1 MNISWLS
8 MRDLQYMVAV
18 ANYQHFGKAANHCNV
33 TQPALSAQIKKV
45 EELLGQALF
54 ERNNRNV
61 SITPIGQAV
70 IHQAQLILD
79 EGQKLVTLARS
90 THALLSQSLR
100 LGCIATLGPYLMPH
114 LLAPLRK
121 QYPQLQLFLSEGLT
135 EDLIAQLKA
144 GTLDAVIAS
153 PTFDDSGLQTWQLF
167 EEPLYLAVAKEHAL
181 ATKSP
186 LKASDLV
193 PAEMLLLEDGHCLR
207 DQALALCRANTRG
220 NKQQFQATSLETL
233 RHLVASGMGYTLM
246 PLLAV
251 KQDVK
256 LKNLLLYRS
265 FADKK
270 MSRTLTLYV
279 RERYPRIN
287 DMVELVNII
296 KKNLPEFAPPSVA

>member
-8 MRDLQYMVAV
+8 MRDLQYIVAV
-18 ANYQHFGKAANHCNV
+18 ANYQHFGRAASHCNV
-33 TQPALSAQIKKV
+33 TQPALSSQIKKV
-45 EELLGQALF
+45 EDLLGQPLF

-70 IHQAQLILD
+70 IHQAQVILD
-79 EGQKLVTLARS
+79 EGQKLLTLARS
-90 THALLSQSLR
+90 NHAVLSQSLR
-100 LGCIATLGPYLMPH
+100 LGSIATLGPYLIPH

-135 EDLIAQLKA
+135 EDLVAKLRA

-153 PTFDDSGLQTWQLF
+153 PTFDDRGLHTWPLF

-251 KQDVK
+251 KHDVR

-265 FADKK
+265 FADKN
-270 MSRTLTLYV
+270 MSRTLVLYV
-279 RERYPRIN
+279 REHYPRIN
-287 DMVELVNII
+287 DMVELVNVI
-296 KKNLPEFAPPSVA
+296 KKNLPEGMLS